1 MGDHIIYGP
10 NWESLKSEKV
20 SLNHHTGKTGTSQD
34 FLRQI
39 RIYGDPLWEEKY
51 CEKKMYRGVSVKF
64 NIFPLL
70 PILHTFDEAVSNH
83 RILRLKL
90 GLQII
95 SALLLKR

>member
-51 CEKKMYRGVSVKF
+51 CEKKCTEEYRL
-64 NIFPLL
+64 NLIFSLYCPFYILL
-70 PILHTFDEAVSNH
+70 M
-83 RILRLKL
+83 KL
-90 GLQII
+90 SQII
-95 SALLLKR
+95 EF